1 MHQRLV
7 LAIVHPMMS
16 QIWQI
21 GLYFLQHLRPSD
33 MNRKCPLW
41 VALLQ
46 NWLFFAIHGER
57 IAQNLEM
64 SFPFV
69 RCPVQLI
76 QILWTG
82 QFNSMYRGVQKF
94 QRELPTFGSKNVI
107 WLDSLGKH
115 KSDLTRWTNNRDER
129 QTTDLWVTPTDK
141 GSASL
146 GNMNALHINKIW
158 LPWHKQQ
165 KMPIRAA

>member
-1 MHQRLV
+1 MIILLV
-7 LAIVHPMMS
+7 QWSMS
-16 QIWQI
+16 QIGHPPPPLFCI
-21 GLYFLQHLRPSD
+21 RFFSYI
-33 MNRKCPLW
+33 NRKCPFW

-46 NWLFFAIHGER
+46 NWLFFAIQGER

-64 SFPFV
+64 GFPFV
-69 RCPVQLI
+69 RSPVELI

-82 QFNSMYRGVQKF
+82 QFNSMYRGVQRSRTQF
-94 QRELPTFGSKNVI
+94 QRELPTFVSKNVI
-107 WLDSLGKH
+107 WLHLLDKQ

-146 GNMNALHINKIW
+146 GRNMNALHI
-158 LPWHKQQ
+158 
-165 KMPIRAA
+165 